1 MTSRKPIVLVYGGSA
16 GAGFASAE
24 EKALCPLLG
33 RPLAAYVLDAAAGL
47 RPERVIMALDGDIE
61 KASAA
66 SLFGHA
72 PVTVLRPKSRNAK
85 AAAGLAAALLGASA
99 LLRKKKPSDLVL
111 VPADRPLLQTG
122 TLRRLAAARRRNAL
136 SLALMSCGPDLDRD
150 SVVVLRAADLIPL
163 LPALARAKAGA
174 GLRTIGALLAAR
186 GRKVGLTEN
195 SEADE
200 TFQVG
205 SRADLARAARLLRQR
220 KNGRL
225 ARRGVTLLDPRSSW
239 IDWEAEV
246 GAGTVIYPS
255 VVIEGETRI
264 GRDCRIYPHVHIVG
278 CRVGDRVRVLS
289 SSVLEASRVEDDAQ
303 VGPFSRLRPGTVIRP
318 GSKVGNFV
326 EMKNTVFGPRSKA
339 QHLSYLGDSLVEE
352 DVNIGA
358 GTITC
363 NYDGVRKNRT
373 HIGAGAFI
381 GSGTELVAPVTV
393 GRRAYVAAG
402 STITKDVRPG
412 SLAIGRAR
420 QVDKPGWVLER
431 MKQLRRKSSVHK

>member
-47 RPERVIMALDGDIE
+47 RPERVIMALDGDIGKE
-61 KASAA
+61 AAA
-66 SLFGHA
+66 SLSGRA

-85 AAAGLAAALLGASA
+85 AAVGLAAALLGASA
-99 LLRKKKPSDLVL
+99 LLRKQKPSDLVL

-200 TFQVG
+200 TFRVG
-205 SRADLARAARLLRQR
+205 GRADLARAARLLRQR

-264 GRDCRIYPHVHIVG
+264 GRDCRIYPHVHIVD

-381 GSGTELVAPVTV
+381 GSGTELVAPVKV